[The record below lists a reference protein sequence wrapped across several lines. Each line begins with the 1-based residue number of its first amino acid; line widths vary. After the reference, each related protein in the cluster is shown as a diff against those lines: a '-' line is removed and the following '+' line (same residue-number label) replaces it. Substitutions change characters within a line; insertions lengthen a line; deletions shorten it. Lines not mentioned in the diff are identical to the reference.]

1 MKCSP
6 ARSPLQAVDLEIA
19 NGELKL
25 EAGKSEI
32 RIGLNTES
40 GSQCSI
46 KHNLNNECKSL
57 RKIQVMFFRI
67 IFKFSLDLR
76 YAENGD
82 SDQLLCIHLPDY
94 TSAEVGPVMSLLYYG
109 EVWLCDTY
117 IGIYEVT
124 IIVYM
129 S

>member
-1 MKCSP
+1 
-6 ARSPLQAVDLEIA
+6 
-19 NGELKL
+19 
-25 EAGKSEI
+25 
-32 RIGLNTES
+32 
-40 GSQCSI
+40 
-46 KHNLNNECKSL
+46 
-57 RKIQVMFFRI
+57 MFFRI

-109 EVWLCDTY
+109 EVWLSDTY

-124 IIVYM
+124 IIVY
-129 S
+129 STIYIKYLSFQLIIFCVKEKINFKFLSDYCRKYWKI